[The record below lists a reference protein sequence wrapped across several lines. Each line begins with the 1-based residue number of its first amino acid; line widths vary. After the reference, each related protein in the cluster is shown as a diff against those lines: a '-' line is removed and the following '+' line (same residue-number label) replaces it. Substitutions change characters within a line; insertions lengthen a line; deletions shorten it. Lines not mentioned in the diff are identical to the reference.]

1 MNKSQESV
9 EINKLGNLSYAF
21 ASTAMLMLLLQV
33 GLVSVNYDIS
43 GDSIMSLYLPA
54 MVLLAG
60 IWVPT
65 LKVRRFVKRHKNSSA
80 SDL

>member
-9 EINKLGNLSYAF
+9 EINKLGDLSYALV
-21 ASTAMLMLLLQV
+21 STAMLMLLLQV

-43 GDSIMSLYLPA
+43 EDSIMSLYLPA

-60 IWVPT
+60 IWVPI